1 MKLNTTLLLARCL
14 GEADSTTERG
24 RPRPRRFVVRKTNAG
39 TRPSPLRYA
48 SCFSLSCLAL
58 ALLWSAGALAD
69 DLTPR
74 PTLGEILRLDPA
86 ADALLPADAK
96 IEVLASG
103 LDWSE
108 GPVWIPKADTQP
120 DGGGYL
126 VFSDVPRNQV
136 MKWKEGD
143 GLSVF
148 LKPSGYTGLGDYSP
162 EPGSNGLNLN
172 SRGELVSCE
181 HGDRRLSVLT
191 RRGGKRTL
199 ADNFEGKR
207 FNSPN
212 DSTLDKAGNI
222 YFTDPPYGLP
232 KGPQGTEAR
241 EIPWSGIYRLSPD
254 GHLRLMTKDMTF
266 PNGITLSPDQKTLY
280 VSQSDPKAAIWVAF
294 ALQPDGSL
302 GPPRTIADVTA
313 MVPGHRGLPDGM
325 KTDTAGH
332 IWGTGPGGVHVMTP
346 EGKLL
351 ARIDSKMACGNC
363 CFGGDGSWL
372 YVCSDAFL
380 VRVKTNVKGTGF

>member
-1 MKLNTTLLLARCL
+1 VFGSL
-14 GEADSTTERG
+14 
-24 RPRPRRFVVRKTNAG
+24 FAG
-39 TRPSPLRYA
+39 FAIICSQA
-48 SCFSLSCLAL
+48 S
-58 ALLWSAGALAD
+58 AD

-74 PTLGEILRLDPA
+74 PVMGEILRMDPA
-86 ADALLPADAK
+86 ADSLLSPDAK
-96 IEVLASG
+96 MEVLASG

-108 GPVWIPKADTQP
+108 GPVWIPKNANEP
-120 DGGGYL
+120 GGGDYL

-136 MKWKEGD
+136 MKWKEGE

-162 EPGSNGLNLN
+162 EPGSNGLNVN
-172 SRGELVSCE
+172 SRGELISCE

-191 RRGGKRTL
+191 LGGGKRTL

-212 DSTLDKAGNI
+212 DSTLDRAGNI

-232 KGPQGTEAR
+232 KGPEDTMTR
-241 EIPWSGIYRLSPD
+241 EISWNGIYKWAPN
-254 GHLRLMTKDMTF
+254 GQVTLMTREMTF

-280 VSQSDPKAAIWVAF
+280 VSQSDPKAAIYKAF
-294 ALQPDGSL
+294 PIKPDGTL
-302 GPPRTIADVTA
+302 GPSRIIADVTS
-313 MVPGHRGLPDGM
+313 MVAGNRGLPDGM
-325 KTDTAGH
+325 KTDSAGNL
-332 IWGTGPGGVHVMTP
+332 WATGPGGVHVMTS

-351 ARIDSKMACGNC
+351 ARLDTKMACGNC

-372 YVCSDAFL
+372 YICSDAFV
-380 VRVKTNVKGTGF
+380 VRVKTKVKGNGFQ